1 MQTSQPDNLP
11 ADSGIFAPLKHAT
24 FRNMWLSNTVTN
36 AGSLIQSVAAAW
48 VMSEIATADF
58 VALVQ
63 TATFLPMALFA
74 LPAGAIADIYD
85 RRKVQIVFYLL
96 SLLAAVLMTL
106 AAVSGLI
113 TPWVLL
119 GLCFLVGTGGAL
131 AAPARGASVSEQV
144 PPTLIAQAVGLNNI
158 SYNLAR
164 SVGPALGGVV
174 VATFGA
180 MAAFAINAVSHLPM
194 LLSLQRWKREAEV
207 SRLPPEG
214 FLRSIS
220 SGVRYIANMQPVRR
234 TILRAFVV
242 CFVTAALQS
251 LLPLIARDL
260 LQADARVFGLLLGA
274 FGIGAV
280 LGIFV
285 IQPMRDALGNE
296 KTMLLCSLFVAA
308 CFSILAVS
316 KSIWLDLVVLLIAG
330 LTSMIITTLI
340 SITVQLF
347 VPRWVM
353 GRAIATSTAAIC
365 FGIAFGAWFWGAIA
379 KEHGVVVAYQ
389 LASGAM
395 LATLLVGRFLPI
407 ADRKSS
413 TEVDEKILDDP
424 DIALGIS
431 GRSGPITVELEYRIA
446 ADKARDF
453 YNIMREVQQVRRRNG
468 AYDCTLSRNL
478 SDPEHWSERFTCP
491 TWDDYL
497 RTRNRRTLEDSALT
511 QRALEMHV
519 GIEPIKVQRW
529 LDRPFGSVR
538 WREDAPDRGDEAL
551 RIQG

>member
-1 MQTSQPDNLP
+1 MSTALK
-11 ADSGIFAPLKHAT
+11 DSHDGSIGIFAPLRHAT
-24 FRNMWLSNTVTN
+24 FRNMWLGSTVTN

-48 VMSEIATADF
+48 VMSEIASADF

-85 RRKVQIVFYLL
+85 RRKVQIAFFLL
-96 SLLAAVLMTL
+96 SLLAAILMT
-106 AAVSGLI
+106 AAAIGGFI

-119 GLCFLVGTGGAL
+119 GLCFLVGTGGAM
-131 AAPARGASVSEQV
+131 AAPARGAAVSEQV
-144 PPTLIAQAVGLNNI
+144 PPALIAQAVGLNNI

-164 SVGPALGGVV
+164 SVGPAIGGVV
-174 VATFGA
+174 VASFGA
-180 MAAFAINAVSHLPM
+180 VAAFAINAIAYLPM
-194 LLSLQRWKREAEV
+194 LESLRRWKREAEV

-220 SGVRYIANMQPVRR
+220 SGLRYINNMQPVRR

-242 CFVTAALQS
+242 CFLMAALQS
-251 LLPLIARDL
+251 LMPLIARDL
-260 LQADARVFGLLLGA
+260 LGADARVFGLLLGS

-285 IQPMRDALGNE
+285 LQPIRDVLGNE
-296 KTMLLCSLFVAA
+296 MTMQLCSVAVA
-308 CFSILAVS
+308 GSLAVLAVS
-316 KSIWLDLVVLLIAG
+316 TSVALDFAVLLIAG
-330 LTSMIITTLI
+330 MASMIITTLI

-365 FGIAFGAWFWGAIA
+365 FGISLGAWFWGSIA
-379 KEHGVVVAYQ
+379 KEHGVTVAYQ
-389 LASGAM
+389 YAAAAMVAS
-395 LATLLVGRFLPI
+395 LLLGRFLPI
-407 ADRKSS
+407 ANRTST
-413 TEVDEKILDDP
+413 TEVDENNLDDP
-424 DIALGIS
+424 DVVLGIS
-431 GRSGPITVELEYRIA
+431 GRSGPISIELEYRIA
-446 ADKARDF
+446 AEKARDF
-453 YNIMREVQQVRRRNG
+453 YKLMREVEKVRRRNG
-468 AYDCTLSRNL
+468 AYDFTLSRDIAN
-478 SDPEHWSERFTCP
+478 PERWIERFSCP

-497 RTRNRRTLEDSALT
+497 RLRNRRTLEDSALQ

-519 GIEPIKVQRW
+519 GMEPIKVRRW

-538 WREDAPDRGDEAL
+538 WQEDTPDRGDDAL

>member
-1 MQTSQPDNLP
+1 MQTVQPDNLP

-85 RRKVQIVFYLL
+85 RRNVQIVFYLL
-96 SLLAAVLMTL
+96 SLVAAVLMTL

-119 GLCFLVGTGGAL
+119 GLCFLVGSGGAL

-180 MAAFAINAVSHLPM
+180 MAAFAINAVSHVPM
-194 LLSLQRWKREAEV
+194 LISLQRWKRKAEV

-234 TILRAFVV
+234 TILRAFIV
-242 CFVTAALQS
+242 CFAMAALQS

-285 IQPMRDALGNE
+285 IQPMRDAVGNE
-296 KTMLLCSLFVAA
+296 KTMLLCSLVVAA
-308 CFSILAVS
+308 CLSILAVS
-316 KSIWLDLVVLLIAG
+316 TSIVLDLVVLLIAG
-330 LTSMIITTLI
+330 LSSMIITTLI

-365 FGIAFGAWFWGAIA
+365 FGIAFGAMFWGAIA
-379 KEHGVVVAYQ
+379 KENGVAVAYQ

-395 LATLLVGRFLPI
+395 LASLLVGRFLPI

-511 QRALEMHV
+511 QRALQMHV

-538 WREDAPDRGDEAL
+538 WRDEAPDRGDEAL

>member
-1 MQTSQPDNLP
+1 MSTEPQGSHKGS
-11 ADSGIFAPLKHAT
+11 AGIFAPLKEAT
-24 FRNMWLSNTVTN
+24 FRNMWISSTVIN

-63 TATFLPMALFA
+63 TASFLPMALFA

-85 RRKVQIVFYLL
+85 RRKVQIVFFLV
-96 SLLAAVLMTL
+96 SMVAAILMTVASVL
-106 AAVSGLI
+106 GLI

-144 PPTLIAQAVGLNNI
+144 PKELIAQAVALNNI

-164 SVGPALGGVV
+164 SVGPAIGGLV
-174 VATFGA
+174 VAAFGA
-180 MAAFAINAVSHLPM
+180 MAAFAINALSHLPM
-194 LLSLQRWKREAEV
+194 LESLRQWQREAEV

-220 SGVRYIANMQPVRR
+220 SGLRYIVNMHPVRR
-234 TILRAFVV
+234 TIVRAFIV
-242 CFVTAALQS
+242 CFATAALQS
-251 LLPLIARDL
+251 LMPLIARDL
-260 LQADARVFGLLLGA
+260 LQADARVFGVLLGS

-296 KTMLLCSLFVAA
+296 KTMLVCSVVVAA
-308 CFSILAVS
+308 SMAILS
-316 KSIWLDLVVLLIAG
+316 MSGSVVIDFIALLAAG
-330 LTSMIITTLI
+330 LASMIITTLI

-365 FGIAFGAWFWGAIA
+365 FGIAFGAAFWGAIA
-379 KEHGVVVAYQ
+379 KQHGVVVAYQ
-389 LASGAM
+389 LAAGAM
-395 LATLLVGRFLPI
+395 LATLVLGRFLPI
-407 ADRKSS
+407 ADRDAS
-413 TEVDEKILDDP
+413 TEVDENNLDDP
-424 DIALGIS
+424 DVVLGIS

-453 YNIMREVQQVRRRNG
+453 YNLMREVQQVRRRNG
-468 AYDCTLSRNL
+468 AYDCTLSRNIA
-478 SDPEHWSERFTCP
+478 DPDHWNERFTCP

-497 RTRNRRTLEDSALT
+497 RLRNRRTLEDSALHL
-511 QRALEMHV
+511 RALEMHV
-519 GIEPIKVQRW
+519 GLDPIKVQRW
-529 LDRPFGSVR
+529 LDRPAGSVR
-538 WREDAPDRGDEAL
+538 WHEEAPDRGDESL